1 MSFDQEDSDFFHE
14 EESSFDIKTLFPK
27 ILKIW
32 PIILGSI
39 ILFIGVAFYYTS
51 TTAPTYLVS
60 SKFFIKEEESA
71 LSLFDSPAAIGGQQG
86 IGITNEI
93 IILKSRPIAEATLI
107 QLDFDV
113 EYFEEGRFV
122 KKEIFRK
129 TPLVV
134 EVDWEFPQ
142 LINGMVKV
150 VWENPNEYSLVFEDD
165 NFTQYFPDGSM
176 AKAVPNLGGP
186 YKFNEW
192 VENPQFKIKINNTSN
207 QDSGNAFYTVRNNT
221 YLINKYS
228 SGLIVDLEEKNSSI
242 LNLSM
247 NVPNVDK
254 GQTYLDAL
262 MATYLELEL
271 QEKNDIA
278 NRTIN
283 FIDKQVA
290 GVADSL
296 SQFENKLQSFR
307 SNNKIYNLNNESN
320 TVYSNL
326 TEIET
331 ELANASLKSRYYQS
345 LKDYLVRENYN
356 EIIVPSGLGIEDPYL
371 NGLIENLLAVQVD
384 RSRLMATQTELSP
397 SVREANKKLDDLN
410 KSIREILDNVDLNN
424 KMTINDL
431 ERRKAEIETSFR
443 SLPQAEQNLIGLQR
457 QADLSESIY
466 NFLSEKRAESAI
478 TKASNRPNNK
488 IIEFAKTIGGPVT
501 PKPLRNYMIAFLI
514 GLLLPIL
521 YVIVRE
527 LFRVRIED
535 ISYLEKKL
543 KIPVIATILKNK
555 EENNLVVFNNGKSGI
570 AESFRSLR
578 ANIRYLMQK
587 DKQVTIMLTSTI
599 SSEGKTFCAMNLASG
614 YSLTGKKTVLVGCDM
629 RKPKIFDDFGI
640 KNNIGLSTIL
650 SEQVE
655 HWQDGVQKSGFD
667 NLDVIVSGPIPPNPA
682 ELLSGEQFEKLV
694 NELKQVYDV
703 IILDTPPIGLVS
715 ETIELLNFVDLTL
728 FVFRQ
733 DYSQRNFVTALNGL
747 KTGKGIK
754 NIYAL
759 FNGVDGRAV
768 TYGYGYNY
776 GYGYGYYSDD
786 KVSKK

>member
-1 MSFDQEDSDFFHE
+1 MSFDQEENDFFQE
-14 EESSFDIKTLFPK
+14 DDSSFDLKALFPK
-27 ILKIW
+27 IVRIW
-32 PIILGSI
+32 PYIVGSI
-39 ILFIGVAFYYTS
+39 VLFLGAAFYYTN
-51 TTAPTYLVS
+51 TTVPAYLVS
-60 SKFFIKEEESA
+60 SKFFIKEQENA
-71 LSLFDSPAAIGGQQG
+71 FSLFENPTMGAQQG

-93 IILKSRPIAEATLI
+93 IILKSRPIAEAALL
-107 QLDFDV
+107 QLNFDV
-113 EYFEEGRFV
+113 EYYEQGRFI
-122 KKEIFRK
+122 KREIYRK
-129 TPLVV
+129 TPIVV

-142 LINGMVKV
+142 LIDGMVEV
-150 VWENPNEYSLVFEDD
+150 VWENPNEYTLVFDD
-165 NFTQYFPDGSM
+165 ERYVQYYPDGSKGM
-176 AKAVPNLGGP
+176 GVPNQGGT

-192 VENPQFKIKINNTSN
+192 VETPQFKIKINNTSN
-207 QDSGNAFYTVRNNT
+207 QDAGKSYYKVRNNNS
-221 YLINKYS
+221 LINQF
-228 SGLIVDLEEKNSSI
+228 SGNLQVDLEEKNSSI

-247 NVPNVDK
+247 AVPNTEK
-254 GQTYLDAL
+254 GQTYLNTL
-262 MATYLELEL
+262 METYLELEL
-271 QEKNDIA
+271 QEKNEIA

-296 SQFENKLQSFR
+296 SQFENKLQNFR
-307 SNNKIYNLNNESN
+307 STNKIYNLNNESN
-320 TVYSNL
+320 TVYSKL

-331 ELANASLKSRYYQS
+331 GLANAKLKSRYYQS

-356 EIIVPSGLGIEDPYL
+356 EIVVPSGLGIEDPYL
-371 NGLIENLLAVQVD
+371 NGLIENLLSVQVD
-384 RSRLMATQTELSP
+384 RSRLMATQTDLSP
-397 SVREANKKLDDLN
+397 AVKEANKKLDDLN

-431 ERRKAEIETSFR
+431 EQRKDKIELSFR
-443 SLPQAEQNLIGLQR
+443 NLPQAEQNLIALQR

-488 IIEFAKTIGGPVT
+488 IIEFAKNVGGPVT
-501 PKPLRNYMIAFLI
+501 PKPQRNYLIAFFF
-514 GLLLPIL
+514 GLMLPTL
-521 YVIVRE
+521 AVVIRE

-535 ISYLEKKL
+535 IAYLEKKL

-555 EENNLVVFNNGKSGI
+555 EQNNLVVFNNGKSGI

-578 ANIRYLMQK
+578 ANIRYLMEK

-599 SSEGKTFCAMNLASG
+599 SSEGKTFCAMNLASV

-640 KNNIGLSTIL
+640 KNNLGLSSIL
-650 SEQVE
+650 SNQVDN
-655 HWQDGVQKSGFD
+655 WRDAVQVSVYE

-682 ELLSGEQFEKLV
+682 ELLSSSQFENLV
-694 NELKQVYDV
+694 TELKQVYEV

-715 ETIELLNFVDLTL
+715 ETIELLSFVDLTL

-733 DYSQRNFVTALNGL
+733 DYSQRTFINALNGL
-747 KTGKGIK
+747 KTSKGIK

-759 FNGVDGRAV
+759 FNSVDTTKV
-768 TYGYGYNY
+768 NYGYGYTY
-776 GYGYGYYSDD
+776 GYGYGYYDEEN
-786 KVSKK
+786 KK

>member
-1 MSFDQEDSDFFHE
+1 MSFDQEESDFFQE
-14 EESSFDIKTLFPK
+14 DDSSFDLKTLFPK

-32 PIILGSI
+32 PIILGTVA
-39 ILFIGVAFYYTS
+39 LFLGAAYYYTS
-51 TTAPTYLVS
+51 TTVPTYLVS
-60 SKFFIKEEESA
+60 SKFFIKEQESA
-71 LSLFDSPAAIGGQQG
+71 LSLFENPALGNQQG

-113 EYFEEGRFV
+113 EYYEKGRFIKREV
-122 KKEIFRK
+122 FRK
-129 TPLVV
+129 TPIVV
-134 EVDWEFPQ
+134 EVDWGFPQ
-142 LINGMVKV
+142 LVNGLVEVK
-150 VWENPNEYSLVFEDD
+150 WENANEYSLVFNDE
-165 NFTQYFPDGSM
+165 NYSQYFPDGSFGVG
-176 AKAVPNLGGP
+176 VPNQEGT
-186 YKFNEW
+186 YQFNEW
-192 VENPQFKIKINNTSN
+192 IETPQFKVKINNTSN
-207 QDSGNAFYTVRNNT
+207 QDTGEAYYIVRDNN

-228 SGLIVDLEEKNSSI
+228 GGLIVDLEEKNSTI

-247 NVPNVDK
+247 AVPNVDK
-254 GQTYLDAL
+254 GQTYLNAL
-262 MATYLELEL
+262 METYLELEL
-271 QEKNDIA
+271 QEKNEIA

-296 SQFENKLQSFR
+296 TQFENKLQAFR
-307 SNNKIYNLNNESN
+307 SSNKIYNLNNESS
-320 TVYSNL
+320 TVYGRL
-326 TEIET
+326 TEIES
-331 ELANASLKSRYYQS
+331 ELANANLKSRYYQS

-356 EIIVPSGLGIEDPYL
+356 EIVVPSGLGIEDPYL
-371 NGLIENLLAVQVD
+371 NGLIENLLSVQVE
-384 RSRLMATQTELSP
+384 RSRLMATQTDLSP
-397 SVREANKKLDDLN
+397 AVREANKKLDDLN

-424 KMTINDL
+424 KMTIQDL
-431 ERRKAEIETSFR
+431 EQRKNEIESSFR
-443 SLPQAEQNLIGLQR
+443 NLPQAEQNLIALQR

-488 IIEFAKTIGGPVT
+488 IIEFAKVIGGPIT
-501 PKPLRNYMIAFLI
+501 PKPQRNYLFAFFC
-514 GLLLPIL
+514 GLMLPVL
-521 YVIVRE
+521 FVFGRE

-535 ISYLEKKL
+535 ISYLEKRL

-587 DKQVTIMLTSTI
+587 DKQVTLMLTSTI
-599 SSEGKTFCAMNLASG
+599 SSEGKTFCAMNLASV
-614 YSLTGKKTVLVGCDM
+614 YSLTGKKTILVGCDM
-629 RKPKIFDDFGI
+629 RKPKIFDDFGL
-640 KNNIGLSTIL
+640 KNDVGLSTVL
-650 SEQVE
+650 SNQVDDWKE
-655 HWQDGVQKSGFD
+655 AVQNSKFD
-667 NLDVIVSGPIPPNPA
+667 NLDIMVSGPIPPNPA
-682 ELLSGEQFEKLV
+682 ELLSGDQFESLV
-694 NELKQVYDV
+694 NDLKKVYDV

-733 DYSQRNFVTALNGL
+733 DYSQRNFIDALNGL

-759 FNGVDGRAV
+759 FNGVEGKGV
-768 TYGYGYNY
+768 TYGYGYSY

-786 KVSKK
+786 KQVKK

>member
-1 MSFDQEDSDFFHE
+1 MSFDQEESDFFQE
-14 EESSFDIKTLFPK
+14 DDSSFDLKTLFPK

-32 PIILGSI
+32 PIILGTIAVFLGS
-39 ILFIGVAFYYTS
+39 AYYYTN
-51 TTAPTYLVS
+51 TTVPLYLVS
-60 SKFFIKEEESA
+60 SKFFIKEQENA
-71 LSLFDSPAAIGGQQG
+71 LSLFENPALGNQQG

-113 EYFEEGRFV
+113 EYYEKGRFIKREV
-122 KKEIFRK
+122 FRK
-129 TPLVV
+129 TPIVV
-134 EVDWEFPQ
+134 EVDWGFPQ
-142 LINGMVKV
+142 LINGLVEVK
-150 VWENPNEYSLVFEDD
+150 WENPEEYSLVFNDE
-165 NFTQYFPDGSM
+165 NYSQFFPDGSIGVG
-176 AKAVPNLGGP
+176 VPNQEGT

-192 VENPQFKIKINNTSN
+192 IETPQFKVKINNTSN
-207 QDSGNAFYTVRNNT
+207 QESGEAYYIVRDNN

-228 SGLIVDLEEKNSSI
+228 GGLIVDLEEKNSTI

-247 NVPNVDK
+247 AVPNIEK
-254 GQTYLDAL
+254 GQTYLNAL
-262 MATYLELEL
+262 METYLELEL
-271 QEKNDIA
+271 QEKNEIA

-296 SQFENKLQSFR
+296 SQFENKLQAFR
-307 SNNKIYNLNNESN
+307 SSNKIYNLNNESS
-320 TVYSNL
+320 TVYGRL
-326 TEIET
+326 TEIES
-331 ELANASLKSRYYQS
+331 ELANANLKSRYYQS

-356 EIIVPSGLGIEDPYL
+356 EIVVPSGLGIEDPYL
-371 NGLIENLLAVQVD
+371 NGLIENLLSVQVE

-397 SVREANKKLDDLN
+397 AVREANKKLDDLN

-424 KMTINDL
+424 KMTIQDL
-431 ERRKAEIETSFR
+431 EQRKNEIESSFR
-443 SLPQAEQNLIGLQR
+443 NLPQAEQNLIALQR

-488 IIEFAKTIGGPVT
+488 IIEFAKTIGGAIT
-501 PKPLRNYMIAFLI
+501 PKAQRNYLFAFFC

-521 YVIVRE
+521 FVFIRE

-587 DKQVTIMLTSTI
+587 DKQVTLMLTSTI
-599 SSEGKTFCAMNLASG
+599 SSEGKTFCAMNLASV
-614 YSLTGKKTVLVGCDM
+614 YSLTGKKTILVGCDM
-629 RKPKIFDDFGI
+629 RKPKIFDDFGL
-640 KNNIGLSTIL
+640 KNDVGLSTVL
-650 SEQVE
+650 SNQVDD
-655 HWQDGVQKSGFD
+655 WKDGVQHSQFD
-667 NLDVIVSGPIPPNPA
+667 NLDIMVSGPIPPNPA
-682 ELLSGEQFEKLV
+682 ELLSGHQFENLV
-694 NELKQVYDV
+694 NELKKVYDV

-733 DYSQRNFVTALNGL
+733 DYSQRIFIDALNGL

-759 FNGVDGRAV
+759 FNGVEGKGV

-786 KVSKK
+786 KQVKK

>member
-14 EESSFDIKTLFPK
+14 EESSFDLKTLFPK
-27 ILKIW
+27 ILRIW
-32 PIILGSI
+32 PIILGSV
-39 ILFIGVAFYYTS
+39 LVFLGVAYYFTS
-51 TTAPTYLVS
+51 TTIPTYLVS
-60 SKFFIKEEESA
+60 SKFFIKEQESA
-71 LSLFDSPAAIGGQQG
+71 LSLFESPALGSQQG

-93 IILKSRPIAEATLI
+93 IILKSRPIADATLI

-113 EYFEEGRFV
+113 EYFESGRFI

-129 TPLVV
+129 TPVVV

-142 LINGMVKV
+142 LVNGMIEV
-150 VWENPNEYSLVFEDD
+150 VWENSNEYSLVFEDE
-165 NFTQYFPDGSM
+165 NYSQYFPDGSLGQG
-176 AKAVPNLGGP
+176 VPNSGGK

-192 VENPQFKIKINNTSN
+192 IETPQFKIKINNTSN
-207 QDSGNAFYTVRNNT
+207 QDAGNSFYIVRNKS

-228 SGLIVDLEEKNSSI
+228 GSLVVDLEEKNSSI

-247 NVPNVDK
+247 AVPNIEK

-262 MATYLELEL
+262 METYLELEL

-307 SNNKIYNLNNESN
+307 SNNKIYNLNNESS
-320 TVYSNL
+320 TVYSKL
-326 TEIET
+326 TDIET

-356 EIIVPSGLGIEDPYL
+356 EIVVPSGLGIEDPYL
-371 NGLIENLLAVQVD
+371 NGLIENLLSVQVD

-397 SVREANKKLDDLN
+397 SVKEANKKLDDLN

-424 KMTINDL
+424 KMTISDL
-431 ERRKAEIETSFR
+431 EQRKAEIELSFR
-443 SLPQAEQNLIGLQR
+443 NLPQAEQNLIALQR

-488 IIEFAKTIGGPVT
+488 IIEFAKNIGGPVT
-501 PKPLRNYMIAFLI
+501 PKPQRNYMIAFFI

-521 YVIVRE
+521 FVIIKE
-527 LFRVRIED
+527 LFRVKIED

-578 ANIRYLMQK
+578 ANIRYLMEK

-599 SSEGKTFCAMNLASG
+599 SSEGKTFCAMNLAAG

-650 SEQVE
+650 SKQVE
-655 HWQDGVQKSGFD
+655 NWKEGVQDSGFD

-682 ELLSGEQFEKLV
+682 ELLSGDQFENLV

-733 DYSQRNFVTALNGL
+733 DYSQRNFINALNGL

-759 FNGVDGRAV
+759 FNGVDGKGV